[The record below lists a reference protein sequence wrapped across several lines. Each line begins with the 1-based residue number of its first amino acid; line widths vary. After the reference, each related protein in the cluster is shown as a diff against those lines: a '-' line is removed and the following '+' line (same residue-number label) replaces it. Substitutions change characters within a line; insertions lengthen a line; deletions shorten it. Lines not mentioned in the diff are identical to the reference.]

1 MFMSFVALTAVA
13 QNDSTLQSVQELQR
27 VDVVAER
34 QVSPLRASV
43 PVQRINRD
51 RMLRLGL
58 HTIPDALRHMAGIT
72 LRDYGGAGGMKTVSV
87 RGIGARHTA
96 VVYDGIA
103 LSDCQTGEID
113 LSRYSLDQLSTVA
126 LVIGDN
132 DDIFQPARN
141 QAAAATLYL
150 ETDNRPT
157 PQPLPWREGSNNR
170 PTPQPLPVREGSNYS
185 PEVLSPLRY
194 ESVASRRAQEVQGVQ
209 EEMHITPLPHR
220 EGLGGGAS
228 LSLGSFGLVH
238 PSLRLNTPPYGGG
251 DRGGAS
257 PFGSRAR
264 AMVSLFA
271 DFFHADNDYPFTL
284 RNVSLSTRER
294 RTNSRMNAGRG
305 ELNFNWQ
312 PNIHNTLSAKAY
324 YYNNHR
330 RLPGIVRLYTSEN
343 HERLVDQNAFAQLRF
358 RSQLSPQFALLA
370 NAKFNWATTDYQ
382 NRTPGSGLAD
392 ACYWQ
397 REAYASASVLYT
409 PLRWLSLD
417 YAADLQY
424 NSLNSTLTT
433 FASHPH
439 RTLFLQCLAA
449 KAQWS
454 RLTLVARALHHY
466 SVHPS
471 LQGGDGGRLSPSLS
485 LSYQLLPREQ
495 LFLRLMAKRIFRLPT
510 FNELYF
516 YHIGTAN
523 LKPEYAT
530 QFNLG
535 LTWQTPLPIGEGLGV
550 GLPLPIGEGPG
561 VRLPLPT
568 EKGPGVGL
576 SLDVYA
582 NRVSDKIVA
591 IPFNMFVWRI
601 MNLER
606 ATILGIDI
614 TANASYRFALR
625 HTLALTGNYSLQRAM
640 NATNSSSPSYHNQ
653 LPYTPIHTYCATLTW
668 ENPWLN
674 VAATLNGQSAR
685 WTTIEHAAGTRM
697 PGFATTDLSLSL
709 PLPLSLNLSRHSVLR
724 PRRNSTS
731 NAGFSTFLRFT
742 VQNLFDRQYALVA
755 HYPMPGRSFR
765 MQLMFNF

>member
-1 MFMSFVALTAVA
+1 MANWWKVNREEWGASCLRCFFSMFMSFVALTVVA

-43 PVQRINRD
+43 PVQRIARD

-113 LSRYSLDQLSTVA
+113 LSLYSLDQLSTVA

-150 ETDNRPT
+150 ETQSRPT
-157 PQPLPWREGSNNR
+157 SQPL
-170 PTPQPLPVREGSNYS
+170 TV
-185 PEVLSPLRY
+185 
-194 ESVASRRAQEVQGVQ
+194 
-209 EEMHITPLPHR
+209 R
-220 EGLGGGAS
+220 EGLGDGS
-228 LSLGSFGLVH
+228 LTLGSFGLVN
-238 PSLRLNTPPYGGG
+238 PSLRLNTPPYRG
-251 DRGGAS
+251 DRVGA
-257 PFGSRAR
+257 
-264 AMVSLFA
+264 SLFA

-284 RNVSLSTRER
+284 HNVSLTTRER
-294 RTNSRMNAGRG
+294 RTNSRMNSGRV

-312 PNIHNTLSAKAY
+312 PNIHNMLSAKAY

-330 RLPGIVRLYTSEN
+330 RLPGIVHYYTNEN
-343 HERLVDQNAFAQLRF
+343 HERLVDQNAFGQLSL
-358 RSQLSPQFALLA
+358 RSQLSSQWALLA
-370 NAKFNWATTDYQ
+370 HAKYNWSATDYQ

-433 FASHPH
+433 YASHPH
-439 RTLFLQCLAA
+439 RTLLLQCLAA

-485 LSYQLLPREQ
+485 LSYQPLPREQ
-495 LFLRLMAKRIFRLPT
+495 FFLRLMAKRIFRLPT

-516 YHIGTAN
+516 YHIGTAD

-550 GLPLPIGEGPG
+550 GLPLPAGE
-561 VRLPLPT
+561 
-568 EKGPGVGL
+568 GPGVGL
-576 SLDVYA
+576 SLPSGEDPGVGLSLDFYA
-582 NRVSDKIVA
+582 NRVTDKIVA
-591 IPFNMFVWRI
+591 VPFNMFVWRI
-601 MNLER
+601 MNIDR
-606 ATILGIDI
+606 ATILGADVV
-614 TANASYRFALR
+614 ANASVPLGRRQLLSLNA
-625 HTLALTGNYSLQRAM
+625 NYSWQRAM
-640 NATNSSSPSYHNQ
+640 NSTVKASPTYHHQ
-653 LPYTPIHTYCATLTW
+653 LPYTPEHTACATLTW
-668 ENPWLN
+668 ENPWLSI
-674 VAATLNGQSAR
+674 AATLSAQSAR

-709 PLPLSLNLSRHSVLR
+709 PLPLPLNLSRHSVLR

-731 NAGFSTFLRFT
+731 NARFSPFLRFT

-765 MQLMFNF
+765 MQLLFNF

>member
-43 PVQRINRD
+43 PVQRIDRD

-157 PQPLPWREGSNNR
+157 SQSLPWREGSD
-170 PTPQPLPVREGSNYS
+170 YF

-220 EGLGGGAS
+220 EGLGGGSS
-228 LSLGSFGLVH
+228 LTLGSFGLVH
-238 PSLRLNTPPYGGG
+238 PSLRLSTP
-251 DRGGAS
+251 

-284 RNVSLSTRER
+284 HNVSLTTRER
-294 RTNSRMNAGRG
+294 RTNSRMNSGRV

-330 RLPGIVRLYTSEN
+330 RLPGIVHYYTNEN

-358 RSQLSPQFALLA
+358 RSQLSPKFALLA
-370 NAKFNWATTDYQ
+370 NAKFNWAATDYQ
-382 NRTPGSGLAD
+382 NRTPGSGLGD
-392 ACYWQ
+392 ASYWQ

-516 YHIGTAN
+516 YHIGTAD

-535 LTWQTPLPIGEGLGV
+535 LTWHTPLPSGEGA
-550 GLPLPIGEGPG
+550 G
-561 VRLPLPT
+561 VRLPLPAG
-568 EKGPGVGL
+568 EGPGVGL
-576 SLDVYA
+576 SLDFYA

-591 IPFNMFVWRI
+591 VPFNMFVWRI
-601 MNLER
+601 MNIDR
-606 ATILGIDI
+606 ATILGADVV
-614 TANASYRFALR
+614 ANASVPLGRRQLLSLNA
-625 HTLALTGNYSLQRAM
+625 NYSWQRAM
-640 NATNSSSPSYHNQ
+640 NSTVKASPTYHHQ
-653 LPYTPIHTYCATLTW
+653 LPYTPEHTACATLTW
-668 ENPWLN
+668 ENPWLSI
-674 VAATLNGQSAR
+674 AATLSAQSAR
-685 WTTIEHAAGTRM
+685 WTTIEHAAGTRLS
-697 PGFATTDLSLSL
+697 PFATTDLSLS
-709 PLPLSLNLSRHSVLR
+709 LPLSLNLSRHSVLR

-731 NAGFSTFLRFT
+731 NAGFSPLLRFT

>member
-43 PVQRINRD
+43 PVQRIDRD

-150 ETDNRPT
+150 ETQSRPAA
-157 PQPLPWREGSNNR
+157 QPLPHS
-170 PTPQPLPVREGSNYS
+170 
-185 PEVLSPLRY
+185 
-194 ESVASRRAQEVQGVQ
+194 
-209 EEMHITPLPHR
+209 
-220 EGLGGGAS
+220 EGLGGGS
-228 LSLGSFGLVH
+228 LSLGSFGLVN
-238 PSLRLNTPPYGGG
+238 PSLRLTSPPYGGG

-257 PFGSRAR
+257 PSGGRAR
-264 AMVSLFA
+264 VGASLFA

-284 RNVSLSTRER
+284 RNVSLTTRER
-294 RTNSRMNAGRG
+294 RTNSRMNSGRA

-312 PNIHNTLSAKAY
+312 PNIHNALSAKAY

-330 RLPGIVRLYTSEN
+330 RLPGIVHYYTNEN
-343 HERLVDQNAFAQLRF
+343 HERLVDQNAFGQLSL
-358 RSQLSPQFALLA
+358 RSQLSGQWALLA
-370 NAKFNWATTDYQ
+370 HAKYNWSATDYQ

-471 LQGGDGGRLSPSLS
+471 LQGGDGGRLSPSFS
-485 LSYQLLPREQ
+485 LSYQPLPREQ
-495 LFLRLMAKRIFRLPT
+495 FFLRLMAKRIFRLPT

-516 YHIGTAN
+516 YHIGTAD

-550 GLPLPIGEGPG
+550 GL
-561 VRLPLPT
+561 
-568 EKGPGVGL
+568 
-576 SLDVYA
+576 SLDFYA

-591 IPFNMFVWRI
+591 VPFNMFVWRI
-601 MNLER
+601 MNIDR
-606 ATILGIDI
+606 ATILGADVV
-614 TANASYRFALR
+614 ANASVPLGRRQLLSLNA
-625 HTLALTGNYSLQRAM
+625 NYSWQRAM
-640 NATNSSSPSYHNQ
+640 NSTVKASPTYHHQ
-653 LPYTPIHTYCATLTW
+653 LPYTPEHTACATLTW
-668 ENPWLN
+668 ENPWLSI
-674 VAATLNGQSAR
+674 AATLSAQSAR

-709 PLPLSLNLSRHSVLR
+709 PLNRHSVLR

>member
-43 PVQRINRD
+43 PVQRIDRD

-157 PQPLPWREGSNNR
+157 PQPLP
-170 PTPQPLPVREGSNYS
+170 VREGSNYS

-220 EGLGGGAS
+220 EGLGGGS
-228 LSLGSFGLVH
+228 LSLGSFGLVN

-257 PFGSRAR
+257 PFGSRDRVGA
-264 AMVSLFA
+264 SLFA
-271 DFFHADNDYPFTL
+271 DYFHADNDYPFTL
-284 RNVSLSTRER
+284 HNVSLTTRER
-294 RTNSRMNAGRG
+294 RTNSRMNSGRA

-324 YYNNHR
+324 YYNNYR
-330 RLPGIVRLYTSEN
+330 RLPGIVHYYTNEN
-343 HERLVDQNAFAQLRF
+343 HERLVDQNAFGQLSL
-358 RSQLSPQFALLA
+358 RSQLSSQWALLA
-370 NAKFNWATTDYQ
+370 HAKYNWAATDYQ
-382 NRTPGSGLAD
+382 NRTPGSGLGD
-392 ACYWQ
+392 ASYWQ
-397 REAYASASVLYT
+397 REVYGSASLLYE
-409 PLRWLSLD
+409 LNHWLSLD
-417 YAADLQY
+417 YAIDIQH

-485 LSYQLLPREQ
+485 LSYQPLPREQ
-495 LFLRLMAKRIFRLPT
+495 FFLRLMAKRIFRLPT

-516 YHIGTAN
+516 YHIGTAD

-535 LTWQTPLPIGEGLGV
+535 LTWRTPLPAGEGL
-550 GLPLPIGEGPG
+550 G

-568 EKGPGVGL
+568 EKGPRVGL

-591 IPFNMFVWRI
+591 VPFNMFVWRI
-601 MNLER
+601 MNIDR
-606 ATILGIDI
+606 ATILGADVV
-614 TANASYRFALR
+614 ANASVPLGRRQLLSLNA
-625 HTLALTGNYSLQRAM
+625 NYSWQRAM
-640 NATNSSSPSYHNQ
+640 NSTVKASPTYHHQ
-653 LPYTPIHTYCATLTW
+653 LPYTPEHTACATLTW
-668 ENPWLN
+668 DNPWLSI
-674 VAATLNGQSAR
+674 AATLSAQSAR
-685 WTTIEHAAGTRM
+685 WTTVEHAAGTRM

-709 PLPLSLNLSRHSVLR
+709 PLPLPLNLSRHSVLR

-731 NAGFSTFLRFT
+731 NAGFSTLLRFT

>member
-43 PVQRINRD
+43 PVQRIDRD

-150 ETDNRPT
+150 ETQSRPT
-157 PQPLPWREGSNNR
+157 SQS
-170 PTPQPLPVREGSNYS
+170 LPVREGSNYS

-209 EEMHITPLPHR
+209 GVQEEMHITPLPHR
-220 EGLGGGAS
+220 EGLGGGSS

-238 PSLRLNTPPYGGG
+238 PSLRLNTPPYRG
-251 DRGGAS
+251 DWGRQSSHRYGCGPTKGSKS
-257 PFGSRAR
+257 PFATEGRAR
-264 AMVSLFA
+264 VGASLFA

-284 RNVSLSTRER
+284 HNVSLTTRER
-294 RTNSRMNAGRG
+294 RTNSRMNSGRV

-330 RLPGIVRLYTSEN
+330 RLPGIVHYYTNEN
-343 HERLVDQNAFAQLRF
+343 HERLVDQNAFG
-358 RSQLSPQFALLA
+358 QLSLRSRLSSQWALLA
-370 NAKFNWATTDYQ
+370 HAKYNWSATDYQ

-471 LQGGDGGRLSPSLS
+471 LQGGDGGRLSPSFS
-485 LSYQLLPREQ
+485 LSYQPLPREQ
-495 LFLRLMAKRIFRLPT
+495 FFLRLMAKRIFRLPT

-516 YHIGTAN
+516 YHIGTAD

-535 LTWQTPLPIGEGLGV
+535 LTWRTPLPAGE
-550 GLPLPIGEGPG
+550 
-561 VRLPLPT
+561 
-568 EKGPGVGL
+568 GPGVGL
-576 SLDVYA
+576 SLDFYA
-582 NRVSDKIVA
+582 NRVTDKIVA
-591 IPFNMFVWRI
+591 VPFNMFVWRI
-601 MNLER
+601 MNIDR
-606 ATILGIDI
+606 ATILGADVV
-614 TANASYRFALR
+614 ANASVPLGRRQQLSLNA
-625 HTLALTGNYSLQRAM
+625 NYSWQRAM
-640 NATNSSSPSYHNQ
+640 NSTVKASPTYHHQ
-653 LPYTPIHTYCATLTW
+653 LPYTPEHTACATLTW
-668 ENPWLN
+668 ENPWLSI
-674 VAATLNGQSAR
+674 AATLSAQSAR

-709 PLPLSLNLSRHSVLR
+709 PLPLNLSRHSVLR

>member
-43 PVQRINRD
+43 PVQRIDRD

-150 ETDNRPT
+150 ETQSKPT
-157 PQPLPWREGSNNR
+157 SQS
-170 PTPQPLPVREGSNYS
+170 LPV
-185 PEVLSPLRY
+185 
-194 ESVASRRAQEVQGVQ
+194 
-209 EEMHITPLPHR
+209 R
-220 EGLGGGAS
+220 EGLGGGS
-228 LSLGSFGLVH
+228 LTLGSFGLVH
-238 PSLRLNTPPYGGG
+238 PSLRLTSPPYGGDWG
-251 DRGGAS
+251 RQSSHRYGCGPTKGSKS
-257 PFGSRAR
+257 PFATEGRDRLGA
-264 AMVSLFA
+264 SLFA

-284 RNVSLSTRER
+284 HNVSLTTRER
-294 RTNSRMNAGRG
+294 RTNSRMNSGRV

-312 PNIHNTLSAKAY
+312 PNIHNALSAKAY

-330 RLPGIVRLYTSEN
+330 RLPGIVHYYTNEN
-343 HERLVDQNAFAQLRF
+343 HERLVDQNAFGQLSL
-358 RSQLSPQFALLA
+358 RSQLSGQWALLA
-370 NAKFNWATTDYQ
+370 HAKYNWSATDYQ

-454 RLTLVARALHHY
+454 RLTLVARALHHLSY
-466 SVHPS
+466 DSSS
-471 LQGGDGGRLSPSLS
+471 LNPLNLEPRASALNTVQPRSSAALSPSLS

-516 YHIGTAN
+516 YHIGTAD

-535 LTWQTPLPIGEGLGV
+535 LTWNTPLPAGEGPEV
-550 GLPLPIGEGPG
+550 GLPLPIG
-561 VRLPLPT
+561 
-568 EKGPGVGL
+568 KGAGVGL
-576 SLDVYA
+576 SLDFYA

-591 IPFNMFVWRI
+591 VPFNMFVWRI
-601 MNLER
+601 MNIDR
-606 ATILGIDI
+606 ATILGADVV
-614 TANASYRFALR
+614 ANASVLLGRRQLLSLNA
-625 HTLALTGNYSLQRAM
+625 NYSWQRAM
-640 NATNSSSPSYHNQ
+640 NSTVKASPTYHHQ
-653 LPYTPIHTYCATLTW
+653 LPYTPEHTACATLTW
-668 ENPWLN
+668 ENSWLSI
-674 VAATLNGQSAR
+674 AATLSAQSAR
-685 WTTIEHAAGTRM
+685 WTTIDHADGTRLS
-697 PGFATTDLSLSL
+697 PFATTDLSLWRTFTLRIGRGGSSL
-709 PLPLSLNLSRHSVLR
+709 PTGEGRGGAV
-724 PRRNSTS
+724 T
-731 NAGFSTFLRFT
+731 LRFT

>member
-1 MFMSFVALTAVA
+1 
-13 QNDSTLQSVQELQR
+13 
-27 VDVVAER
+27 
-34 QVSPLRASV
+34 
-43 PVQRINRD
+43 
-51 RMLRLGL
+51 
-58 HTIPDALRHMAGIT
+58 
-72 LRDYGGAGGMKTVSV
+72 
-87 RGIGARHTA
+87 
-96 VVYDGIA
+96 
-103 LSDCQTGEID
+103 
-113 LSRYSLDQLSTVA
+113 
-126 LVIGDN
+126 
-132 DDIFQPARN
+132 
-141 QAAAATLYL
+141 
-150 ETDNRPT
+150 
-157 PQPLPWREGSNNR
+157 
-170 PTPQPLPVREGSNYS
+170 
-185 PEVLSPLRY
+185 
-194 ESVASRRAQEVQGVQ
+194 
-209 EEMHITPLPHR
+209 MHITPLPHR
-220 EGLGGGAS
+220 EGLGGGSS

-238 PSLRLNTPPYGGG
+238 PSLRLSTP
-251 DRGGAS
+251 

-264 AMVSLFA
+264 VGASLFA
-271 DFFHADNDYPFTL
+271 DFFHADNNYPFTL

-305 ELNFNWQ
+305 ELNFDFH
-312 PNIHNTLSAKAY
+312 PNSHNALSAKLY

-358 RSQLSPQFALLA
+358 RSQLSPKFALLA
-370 NAKFNWATTDYQ
+370 NAKFNWAATDYQ
-382 NRTPGSGLAD
+382 NRTPGSGLGD
-392 ACYWQ
+392 ASYWQ

-485 LSYQLLPREQ
+485 LSYQPLPREQ
-495 LFLRLMAKRIFRLPT
+495 FFLRLMAKRIFRLPT

-516 YHIGTAN
+516 YHIGTAD

-535 LTWQTPLPIGEGLGV
+535 LTWRTPLPAGEGL
-550 GLPLPIGEGPG
+550 G
-561 VRLPLPT
+561 VRLPLPGG
-568 EKGPGVGL
+568 EGPGVGL
-576 SLDVYA
+576 SLDFYA

-591 IPFNMFVWRI
+591 VPFNMFVWRI
-601 MNLER
+601 MNIDR
-606 ATILGIDI
+606 ATILGADVV
-614 TANASYRFALR
+614 ANASVPLGRRQLLSLNA
-625 HTLALTGNYSLQRAM
+625 NYSWQRAM
-640 NATNSSSPSYHNQ
+640 NSTVKASPTYHHQ
-653 LPYTPIHTYCATLTW
+653 LPYTPEHTACATLTW
-668 ENPWLN
+668 ENSWLSI
-674 VAATLNGQSAR
+674 AATLSAQSAR

-709 PLPLSLNLSRHSVLR
+709 PLNLSRHSVLR